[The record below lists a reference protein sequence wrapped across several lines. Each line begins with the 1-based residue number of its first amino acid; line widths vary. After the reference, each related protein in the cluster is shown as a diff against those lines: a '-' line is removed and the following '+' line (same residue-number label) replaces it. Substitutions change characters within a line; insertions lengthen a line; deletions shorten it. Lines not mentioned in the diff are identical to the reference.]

1 MWVEA
6 GRRWAPEEK
15 VTMGRAVR
23 SVLAAL
29 WAFNSTLA
37 IIETSRMAL
46 SHCWHLC

>member
-1 MWVEA
+1 MWVEV